1 MFYLSQ
7 CFKRELGV
15 FSFIRNYYIRN
26 WQVAF
31 QKIVLNT
38 LINGVGIAYI
48 ILNDEYKAKK
58 TKVFSFTYVD
68 GSFIFLSKSCFWSSI
83 PFIDPVKIVL
93 IIYETFTSW
102 AFACFLMNKRVQK
115 FMRSFSSH
123 NSWRLFF
130 KNI

>member
-1 MFYLSQ
+1 MKSHIPYSTR
-7 CFKRELGV
+7 CFIYHNVLKENWAFFL
-15 FSFIRNYYIRN
+15 FIRNHYIRN

-68 GSFIFLSKSCFWSSI
+68 GSFIFF
-83 PFIDPVKIVL
+83 VKIMFL
-93 IIYETFTSW
+93 IEYPFYRPCQNCPYYLWNFYKLGVCLLSYEQTCTKVY
-102 AFACFLMNKRVQK
+102 AF
-115 FMRSFSSH
+115 
-123 NSWRLFF
+123 
-130 KNI
+130 I